1 MGIFWLVNGI
11 IILRWGIR
19 RRRKKNNSY
28 LSWHRRN
35 LTGSLVLIGWPF
47 PRALD
52 MFILGSVILITGL
65 LRVMALYNG
74 RERNSSKAKEQHILR
89 LLRDSSW
96 LVADVYTCE
105 V

>member
-1 MGIFWLVNGI
+1 
-11 IILRWGIR
+11 
-19 RRRKKNNSY
+19 
-28 LSWHRRN
+28 
-35 LTGSLVLIGWPF
+35 
-47 PRALD
+47 